1 MIPGILRLNSKIKYG
16 LTSRNVPLYLFNPLD
31 TSLKPCI
38 VGSSSKD
45 NTNVLAL
52 INVEKW
58 EPEKLSRGNLI
69 KIIGKCGDI
78 QAEEE
83 ALLLQHSSN
92 TWKGFRKETLNTP
105 SNDSYKHIQGF
116 TFNVDPP
123 GCTDI
128 DDAITI
134 GDDGYIYIVIADVS
148 CWMKWNQTIFS
159 KAAMI
164 GQTLYNNGKVVA
176 PLLPIQEECSLTTG
190 KLSRGIALKF
200 QLKETITNISF
211 EKVLVTNNKTFTYE
225 SIYNSPHKDLLKKLA
240 SHIAGYSIKDS
251 HEWIEQLMKFYNM
264 EVAKELINKK
274 AGLLRIQP
282 EPSIEKLSNYKDIV
296 EVEFLANKSAIYSC
310 ATNPQKHWTL
320 QTYYCHATS
329 PIRRFADII
338 NQMVL
343 VNEQIPSVNIDDL
356 NLLQKQAKQ
365 YERDLLFIQTLL
377 GTDSRQVDGIVLN
390 DHRIWVPKWKRIITC
405 KNSFSSGKKGLLKYS
420 LDMNQPTW
428 KKRMVFRFEDIDF
441 PAQQIPE

>member
-58 EPEKLSRGNLI
+58 EPEKLSRGNLVR
-69 KIIGKCGDI
+69 IIGKCGDI

-83 ALLLQHSSN
+83 ALLIQHSSN
-92 TWKGFRKETLNTP
+92 IWKGFRKESLNTP
-105 SNDSYKHIQGF
+105 LNETHEYIRGF

-128 DDAITI
+128 DDVITI

-148 CWMKWNQTIFS
+148 CWMKWNHNLFEG
-159 KAAMI
+159 AAKI
-164 GQTLYNNGKVVA
+164 GQTLYKNGKVVA

-200 QLKETITNISF
+200 RFEETISDISF
-211 EKVLVTNNKTFTYE
+211 QKVLVTNNKTFTYE
-225 SIYNSPHKDLLKKLA
+225 SIYNSSQKVLLKRLA
-240 SHIAGYSIKDS
+240 SHIAGYSVEDS
-251 HEWIEQLMKFYNM
+251 HEWIEQLMKFYNLK
-264 EVAKELINKK
+264 VAKELIKK
-274 AGLLRIQP
+274 KDGLLRIQP
-282 EPSIEKLSNYKDIV
+282 EPCIEKLKEYKDFV
-296 EVEFLANKSAIYSC
+296 GLEFLANKSAIYSC
-310 ATNPQKHWTL
+310 AKNPQKHWSL

-329 PIRRFADII
+329 PIRRFADIV

-343 VNEQIPSVNIDDL
+343 VNEVVCEIDIDYL
-356 NLLQKQAKQ
+356 NFLQKQSKK
-365 YERDLLFIQTLL
+365 YERDLLFVQQLL
-377 GTDSRQVDGIVLN
+377 GTDSREVEGIVLN
-390 DHRIWVPKWKRIITC
+390 DHRILVPKWKQIVTC
-405 KNSFSSGKKGLLKYS
+405 KNNSNPGKKGLLKYS

-428 KKRMVFRFEDIDF
+428 KKRMVFRFGDTNYPE
-441 PAQQIPE
+441 QQIPE